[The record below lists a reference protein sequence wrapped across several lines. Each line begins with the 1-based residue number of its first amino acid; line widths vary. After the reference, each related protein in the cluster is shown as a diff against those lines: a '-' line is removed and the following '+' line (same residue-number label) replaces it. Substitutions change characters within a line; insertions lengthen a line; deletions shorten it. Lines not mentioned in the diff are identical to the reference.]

1 MQTHYEGLCQG
12 EKGVLYLLLPVDFQN
27 HIIWLEH
34 ILNTIHQVQLHS
46 VQLNLEKLQF
56 KQTYQTDTGKG

>member
-1 MQTHYEGLCQG
+1 MRDCARGKRGFCISYFLSTFKTTASG
-12 EKGVLYLLLPVDFQN
+12 
-27 HIIWLEH
+27 LEH